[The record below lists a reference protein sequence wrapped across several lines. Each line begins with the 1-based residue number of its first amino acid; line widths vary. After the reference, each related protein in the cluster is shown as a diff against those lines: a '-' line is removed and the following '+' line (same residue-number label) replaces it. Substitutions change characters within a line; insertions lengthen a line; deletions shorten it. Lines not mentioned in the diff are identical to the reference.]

1 MPPADTFRPLTSSD
15 FSFIGF
21 DDLMMSV
28 AETLQEVGIRSG
40 PPQVSVIENAIFV
53 PGAKVPTNDPEIGR
67 FVHEGGI
74 VTQDGELVEL
84 AQTRRSG
91 TRWGTRVLGG
101 VVEPGVIEPARVIEE
116 EVVYLG
122 WCFQH
127 FGHFL
132 MESLTRTWILGD
144 IDPSVKVLFHTKL
157 PRIASGERALSAATQ
172 RILELFGI
180 PLDRIIFPQEP
191 TWLRRV
197 IVPES
202 LHELSY
208 GSHEQFP
215 RRYRQVASSIA
226 GDATPSAQPVYLSR
240 RLLPS
245 HLRQIVGEFE
255 VEEILRD
262 NGFLIAY
269 PETMAF
275 EDQIRLINRHT
286 DIFTTAGS
294 AAYNVLFALHQPR
307 LHNIAVL
314 F

>member
-116 EVVYLG
+116 EVVYIG
-122 WCFQH
+122 W
-127 FGHFL
+127 
-132 MESLTRTWILGD
+132 
-144 IDPSVKVLFHTKL
+144 
-157 PRIASGERALSAATQ
+157 
-172 RILELFGI
+172 
-180 PLDRIIFPQEP
+180 
-191 TWLRRV
+191 
-197 IVPES
+197 
-202 LHELSY
+202 
-208 GSHEQFP
+208 
-215 RRYRQVASSIA
+215 
-226 GDATPSAQPVYLSR
+226 
-240 RLLPS
+240 
-245 HLRQIVGEFE
+245 
-255 VEEILRD
+255 
-262 NGFLIAY
+262 
-269 PETMAF
+269 
-275 EDQIRLINRHT
+275 
-286 DIFTTAGS
+286 
-294 AAYNVLFALHQPR
+294 
-307 LHNIAVL
+307 
-314 F
+314 